1 MKRLIWSNLA
11 AQLAEQISLAA
22 IPLVAVLA
30 FGAGAGETGAMQT
43 AKTWPSLLLALQ
55 VALMPDR
62 LSRTRLMV
70 SGEALRTVSLLCIAA
85 LIFFGSASLPL
96 LGALGMLGACGTVLY
111 SVVAPALVPAYVPAA
126 RLAVANSRLEL
137 ARTIAFA
144 SGPVLAGVM
153 AGANAFWIAA
163 ALSAIAV
170 VLLSG
175 LREPERQKMAKRR
188 VREEIAEGAR
198 FVFQHPLLR
207 PVFVTQL
214 VFTMAFFALQ
224 AIFVPYAVQS
234 LGLSASEVG
243 WVLGCY
249 GGGMVLGA
257 IAAPRIAQ
265 ALSFG
270 AMLIVGPICGFL
282 ASMLLVLTLWAP
294 SGVLAAAAFFLFGAG
309 PILWVISTT
318 TLCQTVTPAALLGRV
333 SAINIMSYGARPIG
347 ALLGTLVAVSWG
359 PGISLA
365 VAAAGFFVQLCV
377 IAASPAAR
385 LVQQPTRLNPS
396 PA

>member
-30 FGAGAGETGAMQT
+30 FGAGAGETGALQT
-43 AKTWPSLLLALQ
+43 AQTLPFLLLALP
-55 VALMPDR
+55 AGLLADR

-85 LIFFGSASLPL
+85 LIF
-96 LGALGMLGACGTVLY
+96 
-111 SVVAPALVPAYVPAA
+111 ALVPAYVPAA

-153 AGANAFWIAA
+153 VGANAFWIAA

-170 VLLSG
+170 MLLSG
-175 LREPERQKMAKRR
+175 LREPERQKMTKRR

-270 AMLIVGPICGFL
+270 AMVIVGPICGFL

-318 TLCQTVTPAALLGRV
+318 TLRQTVTPAALLGRV

-377 IAASPAAR
+377 IALSPAAR
-385 LVQQPTRLNPS
+385 LAQQPV
-396 PA
+396 

>member
-11 AQLAEQISLAA
+11 AQLAEQIGLAA

-30 FGAGAGETGAMQT
+30 CGAGAGEPGVLQT
-43 AKTWPSLLLALQ
+43 AQTLPFLLLALP
-55 VALMPDR
+55 AGLLADR

-70 SGEALRTVSLLCIAA
+70 SGEALRTISLLCIAA
-85 LIFFGSASLPL
+85 LIFYGGASLLL
-96 LGALGMLGACGTVLY
+96 LGVLGMLGACGTVLY
-111 SVVAPALVPAYVPAA
+111 SVVAPALVPAYVPAGG
-126 RLAVANSRLEL
+126 LALANSRLEL

-153 AGANAFWIAA
+153 VGANAFWIAA
-163 ALSAIAV
+163 VLSAIAV
-170 VLLSG
+170 VMLSG
-175 LREPERQKMAKRR
+175 LREP
-188 VREEIAEGAR
+188 VREKAPRRRMAVELAEGAR
-198 FVFQHPLLR
+198 FVFRHPLLR

-234 LGLSASEVG
+234 LGLSASQVG

-257 IAAPRIAQ
+257 VAAPRIAR
-265 ALSFG
+265 AFSFG
-270 AMLIVGPICGFL
+270 TMVIVGPICGFA

-318 TLCQTVTPAALLGRV
+318 TLRQTVTPAALLGRV
-333 SAINIMSYGARPIG
+333 AAINSVSSGPRPIG
-347 ALLGTLVAVSWG
+347 V
-359 PGISLA
+359 
-365 VAAAGFFVQLCV
+365 
-377 IAASPAAR
+377 
-385 LVQQPTRLNPS
+385 
-396 PA
+396 

>member
-30 FGAGAGETGAMQT
+30 FGAGAGETGVLQT
-43 AKTWPSLLLALQ
+43 AQTLPFLLLALP
-55 VALMPDR
+55 AGLLADR

-85 LIFFGSASLPL
+85 LIFYGGASLPL

-111 SVVAPALVPAYVPAA
+111 SVVAPALVPAYVPTA

-153 AGANAFWIAA
+153 VGANAFWIAA

-170 VLLSG
+170 LLLSG

-270 AMLIVGPICGFL
+270 AMVIVGPICGFL

-318 TLCQTVTPAALLGRV
+318 TLRQTVTPAALLGRV

-377 IAASPAAR
+377 IALSPAAR
-385 LVQQPTRLNPS
+385 LAQQPV
-396 PA
+396 

>member
-30 FGAGAGETGAMQT
+30 FGAGAGETGLLQT
-43 AKTWPSLLLALQ
+43 AQTLPFLLLALP
-55 VALMPDR
+55 AGLLADR

-85 LIFFGSASLPL
+85 LILYGGASLPL

-111 SVVAPALVPAYVPAA
+111 SVVAPALVPAYVPAG
-126 RLAVANSRLEL
+126 RLALANSRLEL
-137 ARTIAFA
+137 ARTVAFA

-153 AGANAFWIAA
+153 VGANAFWIAA

-170 VLLSG
+170 VLLFG
-175 LREPERQKMAKRR
+175 LREPVREKAPRRR
-188 VREEIAEGAR
+188 VAVELAEGAR

-214 VFTMAFFALQ
+214 VFTTAFFALQ
-224 AIFVPYAVQS
+224 AIFVPYAIER
-234 LGLSASEVG
+234 LGLSAAQVG

-257 IAAPRIAQ
+257 MAAPRVARR
-265 ALSFG
+265 LSFG
-270 AMLIVGPICGFL
+270 GMVIVGPICGFV
-282 ASMLLVLTLWAP
+282 ASVLLVLTWWAP
-294 SGVLAAAAFFLFGAG
+294 YGALAAAAFFLFGAG

-318 TLCQTVTPAALLGRV
+318 TLRQTVTPAALLGRV
-333 SAINIMSYGARPIG
+333 SAINIMSYGARPVG

-359 PGISLA
+359 PGVSLA
-365 VAAAGFFVQLCV
+365 VAAAGFLVQLGV
-377 IAASPAAR
+377 IALSPAAK
-385 LVQQPTRLNPS
+385 LAQQP
-396 PA
+396 A